1 MNTTEHLKI
10 ANTIITQLAKQHRQ
24 LVAAI
29 DALAADGYPTNS
41 GQGARG
47 KNNISDPTA
56 NAALKHDEASQDRQR
71 LRTLI
76 IRLGD
81 ITFEL
86 DNLRAKY
93 MNTHRPTP
101 TRNTPPLCA
110 NMYGCPDNALAHKAG
125 RCQDCFEHKRTHN
138 RDRR

>member
-1 MNTTEHLKI
+1 MNATERLEI
-10 ANTIITQLAKQHRQ
+10 ANTIITKLAKQHRQ

-86 DNLRAKY
+86 DDIRTKY
-93 MNTHRPTP
+93 LKPHQPAP
-101 TRNTPPLCA
+101 TRDAPALCA

-125 RCQDCFEHKRTHN
+125 RCQECFEHKRAHD